1 MSSLQGRLD
10 RLERRVSA
18 LTGPQQH
25 DGHSPIEDY
34 FNALTTR
41 EEREEF
47 LVLVQDVHAVQQRE
61 HEAHEAGQAPPARS
75 VAEQARIDELNR
87 CVEGQRGDEG
97 WS

>member
-1 MSSLQGRLD
+1 MSQLQGRID

-18 LTGPQQH
+18 QAGPQQR

-47 LVLVQDVHAVQQRE
+47 LVLAQDVHAVQQRE
-61 HEAHEAGQAPPARS
+61 VEARAAGQALPPRS
-75 VAEQARIDELNR
+75 AVEQARIDELNR
-87 CVEGQRGDEG
+87 CVESQQQKG
-97 WS
+97 